1 MLEDEDEFSRT
12 KEEKKYLERGF
23 RDFLVKERRN
33 KGVTRAGWQK
43 GDRGERKKEKKNIVV
58 EVTTRDSKQEQVA
71 KEVKVTT
78 RDSKQEQIKSEKEG
92 GDNWEKPRKRRNRRS
107 YRALDKVETLMLI
120 INWINYIIIIQEQMQ
135 MIPGLRG
142 QLEDN
147 STWCTGGAT
156 LMPDVLTPSCK
167 DGKCVNY

>member
-71 KEVKVTT
+71 KKVEVTN

-92 GDNWEKPRKRRNRRS
+92 GDNWEKPKKRQSRRS

-120 INWINYIIIIQEQMQ
+120 FIYRLII
-135 MIPGLRG
+135 L
-142 QLEDN
+142 L
-147 STWCTGGAT
+147 
-156 LMPDVLTPSCK
+156 
-167 DGKCVNY
+167 